1 MLMHKKAAQIKSTV
15 SLKIGM
21 VSFYLE
27 FFPQM
32 NQCVKSHLEGYSLWL
47 FISVLKL
54 MVSHFIEISKSTKLL
69 HSSRAH
75 NEHDFNNFQI
85 NITLLQNGK
94 YCLKSI
100 ITVVTNLLLIVWN
113 TFKSTYII
121 LKLSQGI
128 RTFDL
133 SVKAKAKWCFVN
145 QNCMLLLL
153 LVTTVFKLTDINFK
167 KKNNVC
173 FKILLKT
180 YSIIRYKNIET
191 RFSHNC

>member
-1 MLMHKKAAQIKSTV
+1 
-15 SLKIGM
+15 M

-27 FFPQM
+27 VFSQM
-32 NQCVKSHLEGYSLWL
+32 NQCVKSHLEGYSLQL

-121 LKLSQGI
+121 LKISQGI

-133 SVKAKAKWCFVN
+133 SVKAKAKQCFVN

-153 LVTTVFKLTDINFK
+153 LVTTVFQLTDINLK
-167 KKNNVC
+167 KTNV
-173 FKILLKT
+173 FQISVKDLHYYQVQKYRNQIFSQLLKLKKRLFN
-180 YSIIRYKNIET
+180 YYQN
-191 RFSHNC
+191 

>member
-1 MLMHKKAAQIKSTV
+1 
-15 SLKIGM
+15 
-21 VSFYLE
+21 
-27 FFPQM
+27 M

-75 NEHDFNNFQI
+75 NEHHFNNFQI

-94 YCLKSI
+94 CCLKII
-100 ITVVTNLLLIVWN
+100 ITVVTNLLLIVGIHS
-113 TFKSTYII
+113 KVRII
-121 LKLSQGI
+121 LKISQGI

-153 LVTTVFKLTDINFK
+153 LVTTVIQLTDINFL

-173 FKILLKT
+173 FKFLLKT
-180 YSIIRYKNIET
+180 YSIIRYKSIET